1 MVTFDATESHL
12 VVCRSGELLLLHLA
26 SGTVDPREGRSA
38 DRGLQHGVR
47 AAWLALLETRAEA
60 VFGFVDEVVE
70 RLLGAAPAERAA
82 DVAEPSGGHLFTV
95 ARTADEDLCRRLKRV
110 HEIQEGTTADESALL
125 LPDGSSEPCWAHFGW
140 AYTTVAS
147 PVPALGFRLLFPLI
161 GVNQPWYRY
170 RRLRGDLI
178 EMSRAIQALET
189 DRELIARTDFYNEVV
204 LDIRVWEAE
213 REAFERGLRP
223 VYRTVY
229 ERLWEYWDTGESRA
243 TVHEGIDV
251 LRDFLDRKYSV
262 KIATRENTQS
272 RILFVI
278 AIFQLLSV
286 FGLIS
291 GYLYF
296 WEVTPLPDA
305 AIYNSDWMVWT
316 VLVSPVIILVLIWW
330 LLWSFFRRHR

>member
-1 MVTFDATESHL
+1 M
-12 VVCRSGELLLLHLA
+12 
-26 SGTVDPREGRSA
+26 
-38 DRGLQHGVR
+38 
-47 AAWLALLETRAEA
+47 
-60 VFGFVDEVVE
+60 
-70 RLLGAAPAERAA
+70 
-82 DVAEPSGGHLFTV
+82 
-95 ARTADEDLCRRLKRV
+95 
-110 HEIQEGTTADESALL
+110 ADESALL
-125 LPDGSSEPCWAHFGW
+125 LPDGSGEPCWAHFGW

-147 PVPALGFRLLFPLI
+147 PVPTLGFRLLFPLI

-178 EMSRAIQALET
+178 EMSRAIQTLDT

-213 REAFERGLRP
+213 QEAYERGLRP
-223 VYRTVY
+223 VYRSVY
-229 ERLWEYWDTGESRA
+229 DRLWDYWDTGESRE
-243 TVHEGIDV
+243 TVHEGVDV

-272 RILFVI
+272 RILFII

-305 AIYNSDWMVWT
+305 AIYNSDWMVWA